1 MSNGVTVSWD
11 GQIQTPKFE
20 TLLYKLYIDII
31 KRKTEKVYANP
42 TWITRPQIISPCFE
56 KFPYS
61 HIYEWIIFFENLRI
75 LWHKKDWMEIISL

>member
-20 TLLYKLYIDII
+20 TLLYKLYTDII

-42 TWITRPQIISPCFE
+42 T
-56 KFPYS
+56 
-61 HIYEWIIFFENLRI
+61 
-75 LWHKKDWMEIISL
+75 